1 MTRLRPN
8 VELLYLQSIPHG
20 HSYDIT
26 KFNAPRAL
34 AEKIPGDKYLLPI
47 LPFDVGPNN
56 LFRIFKESIPI
67 AVGMNFTLVMPGK
80 DFHKFSDPM
89 LCGPDPF
96 IGPITGPQCIK
107 SDSKQCT
114 NIREWNHLS

>member
-1 MTRLRPN
+1 MTRKRPN
-8 VELLYLQSIPHG
+8 VELSYLQSIPHG

-67 AVGMNFTLVMPGK
+67 AVGMNFTLVMPGN
-80 DFHKFSDPM
+80 DFYNNSNVRTRLGPFS
-89 LCGPDPF
+89 GP
-96 IGPITGPQCIK
+96 K
-107 SDSKQCT
+107 MVK
-114 NIREWNHLS
+114 

>member
-1 MTRLRPN
+1 MTHLRPN
-8 VELLYLQSIPHG
+8 VELAYLQSIPHG

-67 AVGMNFTLVMPGK
+67 AVGMNFTLVMPGN
-80 DFHKFSDPM
+80 DFNNHTNVR
-89 LCGPDPF
+89 
-96 IGPITGPQCIK
+96 IQCNVDQIP
-107 SDSKQCT
+107 SQV
-114 NIREWNHLS
+114 E